1 MSKAESQS
9 YTPMTKEQ
17 LQAIKPGDV
26 VERMLAFSIPCYL
39 IVQSV
44 ENGIIDC
51 GWTFSRE
58 TGLEIDEDIPVTV
71 SYLRKVL
78 TEKEKQQVIT
88 DKL

>member
-1 MSKAESQS
+1 MSKPEQQS

-17 LQAIKPGDV
+17 LYAIKPGDV
-26 VERMLAFSIPCYL
+26 VERMLAFAIPCYL

-58 TGLEIDEDIPVTV
+58 TGLEIDEDIPSTV

-78 TEKEKQQVIT
+78 TEEEKQEIS
-88 DKL
+88 KIKI